1 LSTNEGDIYV
11 NYGHVNNVED
21 ALADADIQ
29 INAVLENLQTMVGQ
43 LQATWAGV
51 SQEEYTQVQA
61 RWTADTTDMQNILKN
76 YNSTLGEMSYNY
88 GNTDNN
94 LAMQWSEIR

>member
-1 LSTNEGDIYV
+1 MSTNEGDIYV

-21 ALADADIQ
+21 ALSDADIQ
-29 INAVLENLQTMVGQ
+29 INAVLENLQDMVGQ

-61 RWTADTTDMQNILKN
+61 RWTADTADMQNILKN

>member
-21 ALADADIQ
+21 ALSDADIQ
-29 INAVLENLQTMVGQ
+29 INAVLENLQDMVGQ

-61 RWTADTTDMQNILKN
+61 RWTADTADMQNILKN